1 MLLRRCKQSQIR
13 PFRAHSLRHA
23 KTKRSRKLIGI
34 ELASYLIGH
43 ADLDTTIGY
52 DYIDD
57 DELIKAV
64 QKPTS
69 KPTSGDQ
76 TAIPATNPSNHPTNN
91 RITTSLTS

>member
-52 DYIDD
+52 DHIDD
-57 DELIKAV
+57 DELIEAV
-64 QKPTS
+64 Q